1 MKVKLN
7 CVLLID
13 DDEDDNFFH
22 HKVVKEAGITE
33 HIKIVENGFEAIE
46 FLRQQK
52 QVPELI
58 FLDINMPKMNGWEF
72 LEKLNSLSHLDR
84 SGTII
89 MLTTSLNPAD
99 KEKSESIPQISD
111 FKSKPLTAKML
122 SEILANHFTTPSP

>member
-1 MKVKLN
+1 MKPKLN

-22 HKVVKEAGITE
+22 HRVIKEAGITD
-33 HIKIVENGFEAIE
+33 HIKIVENGFDALE
-46 FLRQQK
+46 FLKQQK
-52 QVPELI
+52 QIPELI

-72 LEKLNSLSHLDR
+72 LEKLNSLHHLDR
-84 SGTII
+84 TGTIV

-99 KEKSESIPQISD
+99 REKSESIPRISD

-122 SEILANHFTTPSP
+122 TEILSRHFQMP